1 MAGDTIVPVNT
12 ILRFFAVIPFML
24 SLLVPTADAAT
35 PTKVTFTRVHR
46 PEQYTVDLLK
56 YVATEVK
63 VSPGLMV
70 RFAPMANAMLR
81 RWEDAAT
88 EYSTFTLKNGKPVS
102 VSTYYNITDY
112 SSNKLFG
119 LFSKLLTLMGVG
131 KQLAAD
137 DIDIAFVLLGGVLNA
152 YGSAA
157 GLDNKAIK
165 RLDGFRLKN
174 SDFLTNTRFG
184 DGVVTITNLK
194 TKKVD
199 VLDLPDED
207 VKKIVKYAHQMMTVT
222 LKENYTRMNDKEPPP
237 ADLVHYKKLFEAA
250 RKNPV
255 KNTAKPPA
263 KNH

>member
-1 MAGDTIVPVNT
+1 
-12 ILRFFAVIPFML
+12 ML
-24 SLLVPTADAAT
+24 SLLVPNADAAT

-56 YVATEVK
+56 YVAVEVK
-63 VSPGLMV
+63 VNPNLMV

-152 YGSAA
+152 YGTAA
-157 GLDNKAIK
+157 GLEHKAIK
-165 RLDGFRLKN
+165 RLDAFRLKN

-184 DGVVTITNLK
+184 DGVVTIINLK

-199 VLDLPDED
+199 VLDLPDAD
-207 VKKIVKYAHQMMTVT
+207 VLKIVKYAHRVMTSDQ
-222 LKENYTRMNDKEPPP
+222 KEKYARMDEKEPPP
-237 ADLVHYKKLFEAA
+237 ADLVQYKKLFDAA
-250 RKNPV
+250 RKNP
-255 KNTAKPPA
+255 AKSPA